1 MADVIVWKDR
11 IRQWRGRL
19 TQKEAA
25 DILGVPTA
33 TFRAWEYG
41 KRQPKQ
47 ATSLEFM
54 RRMENHP
61 NENLPK
67 AQ

>member
-1 MADVIVWKDR
+1 MADDGSWKTKVR
-11 IRQWRGRL
+11 KWRGSL

-25 DILGVPTA
+25 AILDIPAT

-47 ATSLEFM
+47 ASAQEFE
-54 RRMENHP
+54 RRMAAHP
-61 NENLPK
+61 NTK
-67 AQ
+67 V